1 MPWGHGHERAQAGGA
16 VPSSNA
22 LEEERTWQ
30 EAGAAKVEGGASRG
44 SRLTEQMGSL
54 GVLEAVR
61 GHQAARGLEPGAG
74 ERLEARKS
82 CSPRGIQGGS
92 QHPGFRSGE
101 PDTVGKREATR
112 KTKALVMRRT
122 RPY

>member
-1 MPWGHGHERAQAGGA
+1 MPWGHGHERAQAEGA
-16 VPSSNA
+16 VLSSNA
-22 LEEERTWQ
+22 PEEEGTRQ

-74 ERLEARKS
+74 ERLEARES
-82 CSPRGIQGGS
+82 CSPRESRAGLSTQG
-92 QHPGFRSGE
+92 SGQANLTPWE
-101 PDTVGKREATR
+101 RGRQR
-112 KTKALVMRRT
+112 G
-122 RPY
+122 RPRL